1 MGAIYGKYLDTWR
14 NLGGDLMC
22 VFASTGSWSKWG
34 SWGLLEFADQTEKD
48 VPKCQAVLEWNR
60 KNLRP

>member
-1 MGAIYGKYLDTWR
+1 
-14 NLGGDLMC
+14 MC